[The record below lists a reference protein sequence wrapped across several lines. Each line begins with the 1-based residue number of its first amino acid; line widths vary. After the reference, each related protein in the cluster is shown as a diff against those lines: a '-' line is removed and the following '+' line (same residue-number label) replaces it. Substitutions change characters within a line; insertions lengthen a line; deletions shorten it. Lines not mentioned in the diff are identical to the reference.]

1 MNLNNIFSNYL
12 SACPA
17 CASPIMQ
24 PWLTKEMGGVTFKL
38 DRCCACGTGYVNPRP
53 SMDYLK
59 SIYAITGHGSKS
71 LISLDSVMAAEIEF
85 PNSTVDAQRII
96 KYAQKLLGPRKNLR
110 LLDIGSG
117 YGFFSRAGIEA
128 GFQVTAVNPASSE
141 NSIFKQLNGFDPIPR
156 FFEEV
161 DFGAAKFDLV
171 ILSQILEH
179 FLDPRQI
186 LIRVN
191 GLLNRGG
198 VVAIA
203 VPNIEAILIKILKS
217 RSSFLGLPEHLTH
230 FSLKGLEAILQRSG
244 FAAKK
249 HLYVSRIPYNS
260 ISNKL
265 GLQGKS
271 RQLLNRGFRIA
282 QWLPLKIA
290 DGLGCGLY
298 QNVWAQPA
306 SGVEA
311 PENFGK

>member
-1 MNLNNIFSNYL
+1 
-12 SACPA
+12 
-17 CASPIMQ
+17 MQ
-24 PWLTKEMGGVTFKL
+24 PWLNKAVGGVTFKL
-38 DRCCACGTGYVNPRP
+38 DRCCVCGTGFVNPQP
-53 SMDYLK
+53 SMADLK

-71 LISLDSVMAAEIEF
+71 LISFDEVMAAESEF

-96 KYAQKLLGPRKNLR
+96 NYAQKLLGSRKNLT

-117 YGFFSRAGIEA
+117 YGFFSRAGMAA

-141 NSIFKQLNGFDPIPR
+141 NSIFKQLNGFEPIPH

-179 FLDPRQI
+179 FLDPRQV

-191 GLLNRGG
+191 RLLNRGG

-230 FSLKGLEAILQRSG
+230 FSFKGLEAILQRTG
-244 FAAKK
+244 FASRK

-260 ISNKL
+260 LSNKL
-265 GLQGKS
+265 GLQGRA
-271 RQLLNRGFRIA
+271 RQVLNRGFRIA

-290 DGLGCGLY
+290 DWLGCGLY

-306 SGVEA
+306 AGVER
-311 PENFGK
+311 P

>member
-1 MNLNNIFSNYL
+1 MHLNHTCSNNL

-17 CASPIMQ
+17 CDSPIMQ
-24 PWLTKEMGGVTFKL
+24 PWLTKEVGGVTFKL

-53 SMDYLK
+53 SLEYLK
-59 SIYAITGHGSKS
+59 SIYAITGHGSRS

-96 KYAQKLLGPRKNLR
+96 NYAQKLLGRRKNLE

-117 YGFFSRAGIEA
+117 YGFFSRAGLEA

-141 NSIFKQLNGFDPIPR
+141 NSIFKQLNAFEPIPQ

-161 DFGAAKFDLV
+161 DFGAKKFDLV

-191 GLLNRGG
+191 SLLNRGG

-203 VPNIEAILIKILKS
+203 VPNVDAILIKILKS

-230 FSLKGLEAILQRSG
+230 FSFKGLEAILQRTG
-244 FAAKK
+244 FTAKN

-260 ISNKL
+260 LSNKL

-271 RQLLNRGFRIA
+271 RQWLNRGFRIA

-290 DGLGCGLY
+290 DWLGWGLY

-306 SGVEA
+306 AGVER
-311 PENFGK
+311 P

>member
-1 MNLNNIFSNYL
+1 MNLKNTFSDYL
-12 SACPA
+12 AACPA
-17 CASPIMQ
+17 CDSPVIQ

-38 DRCCACGTGYVNPRP
+38 DRCCVCGTGYVNPRP
-53 SMDYLK
+53 SMEYLQ

-71 LISLDSVMAAEIEF
+71 LISFDEVMAAEIEF

-96 KYAQKLLGPRKNLR
+96 DYAQTLLGPRKNLQ

-117 YGFFSRAGIEA
+117 YGFFSRAGIAA

-141 NSIFKQLNGFDPIPR
+141 NSIFKQLNGFEPIPR

-161 DFGAAKFDLV
+161 DLGAAKFDLV

-191 GLLNRGG
+191 SLLNRGG

-203 VPNIEAILIKILKS
+203 VPNIDAILIKILKS

-230 FSLKGLEAILQRSG
+230 FSFKGLEAILQRTG
-244 FAAKK
+244 FAARN

-260 ISNKL
+260 LSNKL

-271 RQLLNRGFRIA
+271 RQWLNRGFRIA

-290 DGLGCGLY
+290 DWLGCGLY

-306 SGVEA
+306 SGVER
-311 PENFGK
+311 P